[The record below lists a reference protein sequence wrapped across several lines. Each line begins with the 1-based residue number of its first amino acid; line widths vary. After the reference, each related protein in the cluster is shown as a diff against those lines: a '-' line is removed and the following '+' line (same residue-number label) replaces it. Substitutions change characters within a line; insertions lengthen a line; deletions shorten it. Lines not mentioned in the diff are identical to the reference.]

1 MLIDIRT
8 VVFLSVMIFSA
19 CTLVILQLWRQNG
32 RRYSG
37 MAFIFADFCMQTL
50 AFSLIV
56 LRGAIPDWASI
67 VLSNAASI
75 AGSIAGYRGLLG
87 FVNRKGR
94 QFHNYLF
101 LALFACVH
109 VYFTYTRPSLE
120 VRNLNVSVGLLY
132 VCSQCFIL
140 LLFRVPAS
148 LRPQTFGLGLVFG
161 GYCLLSLVRIG
172 EFFSGRH
179 LELDY
184 FKSGLL
190 TALIL
195 VCDLL
200 LFFLLTIS
208 IVIMVNKRLLMEVRA
223 QEEKFTKAF
232 NSAPYAVILARLAD
246 GLVRDVND
254 SFVTMTGYG
263 RSEVLGKRTK
273 DLHIWEQ
280 GEDRDRVVDILKKG
294 GLVHGIDLDF
304 RKRNGEPIKGLF
316 SAEVILIDGEENIL
330 SSIADITDRRIA
342 DERVK
347 TLLAEKELILKEVHH
362 RIKNNMSTIHSL
374 LNLQAATMKDPLGVT
389 ALEDAGNRIHSMM
402 LLYDKLYQSGGLGG
416 ISMSDYLP
424 ALVDEIVGNFP
435 NSGIVRIEKRVE
447 DFVIDEK
454 KLQVVGIIAN
464 ELLTNIMKYAF
475 EGRAAGLIAVS
486 AGLVGSRVTMAI
498 QDDGTGFPA
507 AVDFGHS
514 SGFGLMLV
522 EMMAQQLKGRVWLE
536 RGEGTRVVLE
546 FDR

>member
-1 MLIDIRT
+1 MKIDIRT
-8 VVFLSVMIFSA
+8 VVFLSVIMFSA

-32 RRYSG
+32 RRHSG
-37 MAFIFADFCMQTL
+37 LAFIFADFGMQTL

-67 VLSNAASI
+67 VVANVVSI
-75 AGSIAGYRGLLG
+75 AGIIAGYRGLLG
-87 FVNRKGR
+87 FLNRKGT
-94 QFHNYLF
+94 QLHNYLF

-109 VYFTYTRPSLE
+109 AYFTFIRPSLE
-120 VRNLNVSVGLLY
+120 VRNLNVSVGVLF
-132 VCSQCFIL
+132 VCSQCLIL

-148 LRPQTFGLGLVFG
+148 LRPQTFEVGLVFG

-172 EFFSGRH
+172 EFFFTRH
-179 LELDY
+179 AELDY

-190 TALIL
+190 TVLIL

-232 NSAPYAVILARLAD
+232 NSAPYAVILARLTD

-254 SFVTMTGYG
+254 SFVSMTGFG
-263 RSEVLGKRTK
+263 RAEVLGKSTK
-273 DLHIWEQ
+273 ELHIWEQ

-304 RKRNGEPIKGLF
+304 RKKNGEPIKGLF
-316 SAEVILIDGEENIL
+316 SAEVILIDGEESIL
-330 SSIADITDRRIA
+330 SSIADITDRQMA
-342 DERVK
+342 NERVK
-347 TLLAEKELILKEVHH
+347 SLLAEKELILKEVHH

-374 LNLQAATMKDPLGVT
+374 LNLQASTLEDTLAVT
-389 ALEDAGNRIHSMM
+389 ALQDAGNRIHSMM
-402 LLYDKLYQSGGLGG
+402 LLYDRLYRAGGLGG
-416 ISMSDYLP
+416 ISTSDYLP
-424 ALVDEIVGNFP
+424 ALVDEIVANFP

-447 DFVIDEK
+447 SFVIDEK
-454 KLQVVGIIAN
+454 KLMVVGIIVN

-475 EGRAAGLIAVS
+475 KGRAEGLIVVS
-486 AGLVGSRVTMAI
+486 AALVGSRVTIAI
-498 QDDGTGFPA
+498 QDDGVGFPEA
-507 AVDFGHS
+507 IDFGHS

-522 EMMAQQLKGRVWLE
+522 EMLTQQLKGRVCLE
-536 RGEGTRVVLE
+536 RGKGSCVVLE
-546 FDR
+546 FDS